1 MGMRG
6 TSGWCEVWL
15 ATGTRIMSLSFSFFF
30 LFFFVDGVAFYFLV
44 LHNNLVMCMN
54 MERRYPMLSTRLER
68 DGVLLLLA
76 PLIRSIQ
83 IV

>member
-1 MGMRG
+1 M
-6 TSGWCEVWL
+6 SGWCEVWL
-15 ATGTRIMSLSFSFFF
+15 ATGTRIMSLPLFFF
-30 LFFFVDGVAFYFLV
+30 LFFLFFFDDGIAFYFLV

>member
-1 MGMRG
+1 MVGVRFG
-6 TSGWCEVWL
+6 CL
-15 ATGTRIMSLSFSFFF
+15 AGHASCLSLSLFFLFFF
-30 LFFFVDGVAFYFLV
+30 LFFFVDGIAFYFLV

-68 DGVLLLLA
+68 DGVLLLLLA

>member
-1 MGMRG
+1 MVGVRFG
-6 TSGWCEVWL
+6 WL
-15 ATGTRIMSLSFSFFF
+15 AGHASCLSLSLSLFFLFF
-30 LFFFVDGVAFYFLV
+30 LFFFVDGIAFYFLV

>member
-1 MGMRG
+1 M
-6 TSGWCEVWL
+6 SGWCEVWL
-15 ATGTRIMSLSFSFFF
+15 ASGTRIMSLSLSLFFLFFF
-30 LFFFVDGVAFYFLV
+30 LFFFVDGIAFYFLV
-44 LHNNLVMCMN
+44 LHNNLVICMN

>member
-1 MGMRG
+1 MVGVRF
-6 TSGWCEVWL
+6 GWLPGHASCL
-15 ATGTRIMSLSFSFFF
+15 SLSFFFPFF
-30 LFFFVDGVAFYFLV
+30 LFFFDDGIAFYFLV